1 MKHTDVD
8 CGELSK
14 ASLKCIEDHGY
25 TRDPACKVHFDAY
38 RECKKNATN
47 ARKALR

>member
-1 MKHTDVD
+1 VRHSDKD

-25 TRDPACKVHFDAY
+25 VRDPACQPFFDAY
-38 RECKKNATN
+38 RECKKQSTAN
-47 ARKALR
+47 RRSKF